1 VQNLRA
7 AGDAASGPVLVVAPT
22 GLLENWKKEAR
33 LHLHEPGMG
42 EICEAYGT
50 GLKALRAGPGRDIH
64 RRMPMLDANM
74 IRRADWVLTTYE
86 TLRDYHHSFA
96 AIRFS
101 AIAFDEIQKLKNPA
115 SQLARGAKALNAD
128 FMLALTGTPVE
139 NRIEDLWAIMDVAYP
154 GFLPA
159 SLKSFT
165 EDYKPDD
172 IDALRRLRADLMEPG
187 GGALPVMMRR
197 MKAGHVEGLPEKHVH
212 RRPETMPPAQ
222 AKTYADV
229 VENAQLGRIG
239 MLEALHGMRGAS
251 LHPIDPQQGRG
262 IDANQYC
269 DMSARLRT
277 TFVILSE
284 IQRKGEK
291 ALIFLESL
299 EMQALLAVIIK
310 QRFGLKLE
318 PLRINGNLVGKA
330 RLDAVE
336 AFEDPAKRGFDVMI
350 LSPKAGGVGL
360 NITAANHVI
369 HLSRW
374 WNPAVEDQCTDR
386 AYRIGQNKP
395 VHIYYPQAIHPSS
408 ELKSF
413 DLIVD
418 ELLDR
423 KRRLSADLLI
433 APVLPGDE
441 GELYSATVGTA
452 PLSPGEGKDGDP
464 DISIEEIDRM
474 EPKAF
479 EDWVLR
485 RAQRL
490 GYRSNRTPVTG
501 DAGADGIIIHA
512 AGERIFVQCKH
523 RQPQARCDDEAIVD
537 LLKARES
544 YNGPDR
550 LVAITNA
557 AGFTTKARERAD
569 RFGVTLIARDHV
581 AVWPHGCL

>member
-1 VQNLRA
+1 L
-7 AGDAASGPVLVVAPT
+7 
-22 GLLENWKKEAR
+22 
-33 LHLHEPGMG
+33 
-42 EICEAYGT
+42 
-50 GLKALRAGPGRDIH
+50 DI
-64 RRMPMLDANM
+64 
-74 IRRADWVLTTYE
+74 
-86 TLRDYHHSFA
+86 
-96 AIRFS
+96 
-101 AIAFDEIQKLKNPA
+101 
-115 SQLARGAKALNAD
+115 
-128 FMLALTGTPVE
+128 
-139 NRIEDLWAIMDVAYP
+139 AYP
-154 GFLPA
+154 GFLSA
-159 SLKSFT
+159 SLKAFT

-172 IDALRRLRADLMEPG
+172 IDALRRLRADLMEPSD
-187 GGALPVMMRR
+187 GALPVMMRR
-197 MKAGHVEGLPEKHVH
+197 MKADHVEGLPAKHVH
-212 RRPETMPPAQ
+212 RRPETMPPEQ

-251 LHPIDPQQGRG
+251 LHPVDPQQGRG
-262 IDANQYC
+262 IDANRYC

-284 IQRKGEK
+284 IQRRGEK

-336 AFEDPAKRGFDVMI
+336 AFEDPAKGGFDVMI

-386 AYRIGQNKP
+386 AYRIGQEKD
-395 VHIYYPQAIHPSS
+395 VHVYYPQAIHPSS

-418 ELLDR
+418 ELLER

-433 APVLPGDE
+433 APVLPGYE
-441 GELYSATVGTA
+441 GELYSATVGAA
-452 PLSPGEGKDGDP
+452 PISPNRREAGDP
-464 DISIEEIDRM
+464 DVSIEEIDRM

-479 EDWVLR
+479 EDWVLQ

-501 DAGADGIIIHA
+501 DAGADGIIVHA

-523 RQPQARCDDEAIVD
+523 RQPETRCDDEAIID

-544 YNGPDR
+544 YDGSDR
-550 LVAITNA
+550 LIAITNA
-557 AGFTTKARERAD
+557 AGFTTKAKERAD
-569 RFGVTLIARDHV
+569 RFGVILIARDRV
-581 AVWPHGCL
+581 AAWPHGCL